1 MDADAV
7 LRISASAS
15 TSNGMNA
22 NQPLPVLSLLRNP
35 RVNEDE
41 EDKQQ
46 EKEGEERTAPKLE
59 KHDEFQ

>member
-46 EKEGEERTAPKLE
+46 EKRGGRRRKGKSGQRLS
-59 KHDEFQ
+59 